1 MGMNIQ
7 NQPGWSPANP
17 PPGQSKSSNKKIIA
31 IVAIIG
37 CCLVPVLIM
46 FIGILSAI
54 AIPAFV
60 KYTRHSKTIEAKE
73 NLSILKMKVID
84 YCTDKG
90 HLPSPAGPV
99 PLSPRGEPQTPL
111 FDKDE
116 GGFAE
121 VGFSIT
127 TPCYYSYQIESFGD
141 GIRLVALGDLD
152 GDGVH
157 SEYAYVCNPDCS
169 CTDSVEIKDEL
180 E

>member
-1 MGMNIQ
+1 MGMHFQ

-17 PPGQSKSSNKKIIA
+17 QPGRSKSSNKKTIA
-31 IVAIIG
+31 IVIIICG
-37 CCLVPVLIM
+37 CLIPVFIM
-46 FIGILSAI
+46 FVGILSAI
-54 AIPAFV
+54 AIPSFI
-60 KYTRHSKTIEAKE
+60 KYTRHAKTIEAKE
-73 NLSILKMKVID
+73 NLSTLKMKVIA

-90 HLPSPAGPV
+90 HLPSQAGPV
-99 PLSPRGEPQTPL
+99 PSSPRGEPQTPL

-152 GDGVH
+152 GDGVQ
-157 SEYAYVCNPDCS
+157 SEYAYVCHPDCS
-169 CTDSVEIKDEL
+169 CTDSLDIKDEL